1 MYFCLKMPNT
11 GYVLKGN
18 ELNLF
23 SSEGGKIFSGM
34 KIFLKKQLNIYCS
47 NTHIHMHKHTYYFFF
62 YIDFFF
68 FLCWFSEC
76 CDDHDDPFGKRLY
89 WILLQ
94 SEQGFI
100 DFT

>member
-62 YIDFFF
+62 LHWFFF
-68 FLCWFSEC
+68 FYADSPNAVMIMMIHL
-76 CDDHDDPFGKRLY
+76 GKDYIESCYNLNRDL
-89 WILLQ
+89 
-94 SEQGFI
+94 
-100 DFT
+100 